1 MRLLAIEQTRS
12 PQGKLRLRF
21 DSGEAMLVLPA
32 VVADLSLRPGMDI
45 PDAARASLE
54 AAAGSASAKERA
66 VRILSAAT
74 VSRAEL
80 EHRLR
85 QKGESPENARQAV
98 EWLDGLSLLDDEAA
112 ARQIVRSGTAKGY
125 GAARIRQELTRRG
138 IDRDT
143 AEAAMQT
150 FSPDEAQMLAL
161 LEKRLRGD
169 VSDRKEVE
177 KAVAA
182 LQRRGFAWNDIK
194 RALETYGSSLPEEE

>member
-1 MRLLAIEQTRS
+1 MSEDKYRAALDMAAKQLSYRALSAKMLRDKLLAKGHDE
-12 PQGKLRLRF
+12 
-21 DSGEAMLVLPA
+21 
-32 VVADLSLRPGMDI
+32 
-45 PDAARASLE
+45 E
-54 AAAGSASAKERA
+54 AADYALALLNDMLFAESV
-66 VRILSAAT
+66 VRGYT
-74 VSRAEL
+74 R
-80 EHRLR
+80 
-85 QKGESPENARQAV
+85 
-98 EWLDGLSLLDDEAA
+98 
-112 ARQIVRSGTAKGY
+112 KGY

-161 LEKRLRGD
+161 LEKRLHGD